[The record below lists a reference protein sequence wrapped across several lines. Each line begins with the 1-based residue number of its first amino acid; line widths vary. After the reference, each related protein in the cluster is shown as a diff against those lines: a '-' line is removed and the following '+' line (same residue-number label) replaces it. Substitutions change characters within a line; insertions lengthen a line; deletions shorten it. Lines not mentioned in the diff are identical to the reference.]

1 MRYGL
6 TLDQYQEDAFTTAI
20 YPDKG
25 EGIEGYGLTYAVL
38 GLAGEAGELANI
50 AKKIIRDGMPDEWTT
65 TNKLAAELG
74 DVLWYVAAVASEL
87 GLELGDI
94 AAANLEKLQG
104 RAQRGTLG
112 GSGEDR

>member
-1 MRYGL
+1 MMIY
-6 TLDQYQEDAFTTAI
+6 TLDNFQQDAWQFAI

-38 GLAGEAGELANI
+38 GLAGEAGELANVT
-50 AKKIIRDGMPDEWTT
+50 KKILRDGLPDEWTT

-94 AAANLEKLQG
+94 AVANLEKLRG
-104 RAQRGTLG
+104 RASRGTIG